1 MKKYALSDIGHLLS
15 ALKWL
20 LTYDDMLEL
29 QVDDSYVYVPRHFNV
44 KGLGKPLNAP
54 PIWSGNKLPPLP
66 IKFPPRKHQVRA
78 IQKLLEKQEGIL
90 NLACGK
96 GKTYCALNLFSH
108 LAVPTAVVVDKSN
121 LIYQWQNAIEEHIDR
136 DVDVGIVKSNKWKYK
151 NKDITIISI
160 GTLVSR
166 HKNNKIPEGFF
177 DSFGLVIFDECHHLA
192 ANSLRKIAPLFPYKR
207 LGLSATPKRE
217 DGNEEVFFNHL
228 GPIIYS
234 DLKQDLIPEV
244 SFHTLP
250 TSPELPVSTRA
261 VNGEI
266 NHRRL
271 CSYLGSIDE
280 RNNYIFIL
288 IDQLLQEKHKV
299 LCLTHSV
306 DHVELLKNILPSK
319 VKAKTS
325 FVTGSTLPQE
335 RNYLI
340 EEADVSVATIDIAAE
355 ALDVPRLSAV
365 IVLTPFGAR
374 QEGNTLFQVLGR
386 IQRTAKNKTHPVAI
400 FLEDENI
407 GMCKNLMHQ
416 IRRRLYDAR
425 IDFTRNG
432 IVY

>member
-29 QVDDSYVYVPRHFNV
+29 QVDDSYAYVPRHFDV
-44 KGLGKPLNAP
+44 KGLGKPLNTR
-54 PIWSGNKLPPLP
+54 PIWKGKKLQSLP

-78 IQKLLEKQEGIL
+78 IYKLLEEQEGIF

-108 LAVPTAVVVDKSN
+108 LSVPTAVVVDKSN

-136 DVDVGIVKSNKWKYK
+136 DVEIGIVKGNKWKYK
-151 NKDITIISI
+151 DKDITIISI

-166 HKNNKIPEGFF
+166 YKRDKIPDGFF

-234 DLKQDLIPEV
+234 DLEQELIPDV
-244 SFHTLP
+244 KFFVLP
-250 TSPELPVSTRA
+250 TSPDLPMSTRA

-271 CSYLGSIDE
+271 CSYLGSIGD
-280 RNNYIFIL
+280 RNKYTFTL
-288 IDQLLQEKHKV
+288 INKLLQEKHKV

-306 DHVELLKNILPSK
+306 DHVELLKNILPAE
-319 VKAKTS
+319 VEAKTS
-325 FVTGSTLPQE
+325 FVTGSTSPKE
-335 RNYLI
+335 RKSLI
-340 EEADVSVATIDIAAE
+340 EKADVSVATIDIAAE
-355 ALDVPRLSAV
+355 ALDVPELSAL

-374 QEGNTLFQVLGR
+374 TQGNILFQVLGR
-386 IQRTAKNKTHPVAI
+386 IQRTVKNKTHPVAI

-416 IRRRLYDAR
+416 IRRRLHDAK
-425 IDFTRNG
+425 IDFTRDG
-432 IVY
+432 IMY